1 MRARLRCCV
10 DRRTDEIEIRAA
22 RVLASDRDAK
32 AVIARVR
39 DHAPDTGQHLV
50 APRAELR
57 GDLAI
62 RERHGEVDPREPG
75 ARRGVALRHPTP
87 RYRLSALEGLADR
100 RHGLHLDRP
109 HHRDAR
115 LDLVDPGPLERARS
129 RPSPRREGHARRLLA
144 IEKGAVIHHA
154 RREISQAHHNPLLCS
169 EPLRS
174 GIGGIK
180 APVRCSQFQP
190 RVPSFSDPLEADV
203 EGDE

>member
-1 MRARLRCCV
+1 M
-10 DRRTDEIEIRAA
+10 
-22 RVLASDRDAK
+22 
-32 AVIARVR
+32 IARVR

-75 ARRGVALRHPTP
+75 ARRGVDVALRHPTP

-115 LDLVDPGPLERARS
+115 LDLVDPGPLE
-129 RPSPRREGHARRLLA
+129 HARDLDLLRGVKA
-144 IEKGAVIHHA
+144 TPGACSPS
-154 RREISQAHHNPLLCS
+154 RRVLSFTTPGGRSLRRITILSSAASRSAQA
-169 EPLRS
+169 
-174 GIGGIK
+174 
-180 APVRCSQFQP
+180 
-190 RVPSFSDPLEADV
+190 
-203 EGDE
+203 